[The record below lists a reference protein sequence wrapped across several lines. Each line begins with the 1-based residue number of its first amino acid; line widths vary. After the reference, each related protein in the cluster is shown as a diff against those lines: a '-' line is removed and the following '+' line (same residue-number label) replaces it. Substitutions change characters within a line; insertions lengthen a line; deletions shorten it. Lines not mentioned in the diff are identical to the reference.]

1 MDIVY
6 LLKESKENE
15 ELRYSLRSLKNMP
28 HDKVFF
34 VGGMPDFVNLDKV
47 FHIPTLQD
55 ANRYKNTATGM
66 LTACMCSK
74 ISDDF
79 ILMNDDFFIMTP
91 IKDVKKEFNL
101 HRGLLDDMILY
112 YSNEFPF
119 KDEYLSGLRETRELL
134 RRLKIH
140 GPLSYEL
147 HIPMVINKRDM
158 VETFLIPGFM
168 DMKAPMFRSLYGNL
182 HLKDSQYTH
191 DVKMDAL
198 HLELP
203 DNPTFLSTSDSY
215 FKTIKVFM
223 NAIFPDKSEYEL

>member
-6 LLKESKENE
+6 LLKESDTND
-15 ELRYSLRSLKNMP
+15 ELIYSLRSLKNLP

-34 VGGMPDFVNLDKV
+34 VGGMPNNIDPEKV
-47 FHIPTLQD
+47 YHIPIEQSN
-55 ANRYKNTATGM
+55 NRYKNTARAM

-74 ISDDF
+74 VSDDF

-91 IKDVKKEFNL
+91 IKDVKKELNL
-101 HRGLLDDMILY
+101 HKGLLDDMILF

-134 RRLKIH
+134 RKVKIH
-140 GPLSYEL
+140 GPLNYEL

-182 HLKDSQYTH
+182 RLKDSQYTH

-198 HLELP
+198 HLDLP
-203 DNPTFLSTSDSY
+203 ENPTFLSTSDNY
-215 FKTIKVFM
+215 FKTVKVFM